1 MRILISVFILVF
13 SIQSFANFKYV
24 ADLKNSNVDFT
35 IEQFGLGI
43 VKGNFHNYEI
53 KLIQKNQREFNV
65 IATVNVKS
73 LKTGNKTRD
82 RHLRKNEFFN
92 TKNYEYI
99 TFKTTKEVNLDSKYL
114 TGELTLKGIT
124 TLIELPVT
132 FNRIFINDKELIT
145 AYSHGFKLFRS
156 EFNMT
161 SYKRLISNSVITN
174 INVTFEKDDK

>member
-1 MRILISVFILVF
+1 MFAIE
-13 SIQSFANFKYV
+13 SFANFKYV
-24 ADLKNSNVDFT
+24 ADLKNSNVGFT
-35 IEQFGLGI
+35 IDQFGLGI

-53 KLIQKNQREFNV
+53 RLIQENQREFNV

-82 RHLRKNEFFN
+82 RHLQKIEFFN

-99 TFKTTKEVNLDSKYL
+99 TFKTTKEVNFDSKYL

-124 TLIELPVT
+124 SLIELPVT
-132 FNRIFINDKELIT
+132 FNRVIKNDKELIT
-145 AYSHGFKLFRS
+145 AHSHGFKLFRS

-161 SYKRLISNSVITN
+161 SYKRLISNSVITK